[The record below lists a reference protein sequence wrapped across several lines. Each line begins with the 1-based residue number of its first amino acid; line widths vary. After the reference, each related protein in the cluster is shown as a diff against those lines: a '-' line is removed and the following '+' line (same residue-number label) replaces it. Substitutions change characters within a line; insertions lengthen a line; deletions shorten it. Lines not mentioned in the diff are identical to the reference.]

1 MAASCAASRGTR
13 AQSFAGWASRDA
25 TSRLKRAE
33 ADVEALRARCDDLD
47 YLVARAVVAKSRGEA
62 VSPFPGGAED
72 SLLARF
78 RALEEE

>member
-1 MAASCAASRGTR
+1 MAELNQAMAKQKAAKKKKMG
-13 AQSFAGWASRDA
+13 
-25 TSRLKRAE
+25 KRERKEYETIE

-47 YLVARAVVAKSRGEA
+47 YLVARAVVAKSRGES